1 MGFFGT
7 IGYYISIPFA
17 AMLRLFYN
25 LTGSYGVAIIFF
37 TLAIKLILLPFQMKS
52 KKSMVRMSRM
62 SGRMQEIQKKYANNQ
77 AKMNEEIQKLYA
89 EEGIN
94 PMSGCLWSFLPL
106 PILLSLYSIM
116 RQPITHF
123 MMLGNDVVEKM
134 ISAVSALG
142 TDMSQIIQM
151 KGTEVVMKDGLHVLM
166 PYGQINLVREISE
179 HLPELGSSIEGW
191 INVNYNFL
199 GLDLSVTPWS
209 VMKGLEINGMFIGML
224 MIPVLTGLSQLL
236 MTKITMKQQGQ
247 ENNPAM
253 NSTKT
258 MMYMMPLMT
267 VYFGF
272 VMPAALGVY
281 WIVQALFSTVQEV
294 VLGKFYNKK
303 LQEEEDER
311 EAARAADRKKRME
324 QGKAQQEK
332 YRNQTEQKMT
342 LKEKQKAAQEA
353 KLTKKRIS
361 TSEAGRVGERPY
373 ARGRSYQAD
382 RYDEK

>member
-25 LTGSYGVAIIFF
+25 LTGSYGIAIIFF
-37 TLAIKLILLPFQMKS
+37 TLVIKLVLLPFQMKS

-62 SGRMQEIQKKYANNQ
+62 NGRVQEIQKKYANNQ
-77 AKMNEEIQKLYA
+77 AKMNEEIQKLYT

-179 HLPELGSSIEGW
+179 HLPELGNSIEGW

-224 MIPVLTGLSQLL
+224 MIPVITGLSQLL

-247 ENNPAM
+247 DNNPAM

-332 YRNQTEQKMT
+332 YRNQTEQKLT

-353 KLTKKRIS
+353 KLTKKKIS